1 MSNRRERKRAVGGDL
16 VLGFIRAAR
25 PRGYP
30 ARVRPYDFSRGPIH
44 TTSTNAPG
52 YLYFLAI
59 LPSPSVARKDVR
71 IYLYLTAPELLL
83 KRKQGELKHFTDGAE
98 SKGMFVLISDTP
110 PSQLFRSVKE
120 LKSLWKMETCQ
131 IKIAIR
137 SSMHFNYRQG
147 ESLLFLWP
155 TIGPKAAAVRN
166 CKLTWKKEK

>member
-1 MSNRRERKRAVGGDL
+1 MQNMSNRRERKRAVGGDL

-71 IYLYLTAPELLL
+71 IFIFNGPRT
-83 KRKQGELKHFTDGAE
+83 
-98 SKGMFVLISDTP
+98 VI
-110 PSQLFRSVKE
+110 
-120 LKSLWKMETCQ
+120 ETETG
-131 IKIAIR
+131 R
-137 SSMHFNYRQG
+137 VETFYR
-147 ESLLFLWP
+147 WRR
-155 TIGPKAAAVRN
+155 I
-166 CKLTWKKEK
+166 